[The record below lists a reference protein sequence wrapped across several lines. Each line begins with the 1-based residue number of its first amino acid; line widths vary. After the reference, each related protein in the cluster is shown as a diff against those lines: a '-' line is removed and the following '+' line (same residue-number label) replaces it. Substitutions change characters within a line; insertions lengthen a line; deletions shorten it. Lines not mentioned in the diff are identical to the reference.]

1 MSPYI
6 INNKGKFMSDKPL
19 EFSSKLA
26 CLYMKNAFLGVDIK
40 KSSLKM
46 FLIGFLYLLS
56 TPQNDWMHEMKEIIL
71 VLVGMVI
78 LNIFSPF

>member
-46 FLIGFLYLLS
+46 FLIGFLYLLVKHS
-56 TPQNDWMHEMKEIIL
+56 TKWLDAWNERDYLSSGWD
-71 VLVGMVI
+71 GYT
-78 LNIFSPF
+78 